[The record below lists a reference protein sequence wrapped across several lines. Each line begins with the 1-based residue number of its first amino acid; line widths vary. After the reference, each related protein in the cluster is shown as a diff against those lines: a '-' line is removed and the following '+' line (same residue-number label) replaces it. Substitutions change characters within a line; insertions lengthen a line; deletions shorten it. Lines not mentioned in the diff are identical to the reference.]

1 MIEQTLMGSVKT
13 LSGLTRGCRM
23 NELQRSIWLLS
34 IPVIAKVNQVML
46 DFTGVKYQTSDQLK
60 ILSLSRIQRDH
71 QDAQKN
77 F

>member
-1 MIEQTLMGSVKT
+1 
-13 LSGLTRGCRM
+13 M

-60 ILSLSRIQRDH
+60 ILSLSRIQIDH